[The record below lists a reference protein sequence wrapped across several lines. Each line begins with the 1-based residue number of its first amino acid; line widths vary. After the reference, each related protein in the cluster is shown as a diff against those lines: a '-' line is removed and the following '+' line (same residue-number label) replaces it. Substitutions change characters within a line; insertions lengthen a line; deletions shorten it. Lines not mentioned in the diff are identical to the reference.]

1 MRLQAAIAVVLFAL
15 LGVSSVVA
23 DERSLLK
30 AREAGVALARGD
42 IDQSIALFTEVLGDK
57 TLSNDRRAIVFV
69 DRGVAYARRQS
80 LREAIEDF
88 NQAIQLYPEY
98 AAIYNNRGNVLLG
111 IGAVRE
117 AIKDFD
123 RAIALAPGYTAAY
136 SNRAGAYAKL
146 DKGDQAIGDYSKAIS
161 LVPTSAAALTG
172 RARVHL
178 NAYRPQAAIRDATR
192 AVAADARFSAG
203 YRTRAEAKLQLAKF
217 DEAIE
222 DLSRAVAF
230 EARSTELYLLRGAA
244 YLEGRSLAAAL
255 KDFSTAIELNPRS
268 ALAHTS
274 RGYTYALLGT
284 FDAALNDY
292 ARAIELEPRSPRAFA
307 YRAWTYS
314 KLQQPELALK
324 DVDRALKLDANAA
337 EAYWARAELHQ
348 AEGRSAA
355 AIHDLQKALSL
366 NADFKE
372 PARVLEWLGVNTRI
386 ASTEVTGA
394 GLDGWRIFSRGRQY
408 VATNEQYSRVKVDI
422 EMVGKGEPRI
432 LEWDLQKGPFA
443 GIGLLRFH
451 AGTVETVRGDEEVE
465 QIAIIDIQ
473 AGTVAGYE
481 TQRRGARTA
490 QLTWDDGK
498 LTVAS
503 ADGTRDEYQLREAKV
518 KETPVA
524 AAPQKKV
531 ASDQRKL
538 PAWTPWGE
546 NRRGKP
552 KSLFEML
559 FGN

>member
-1 MRLQAAIAVVLFAL
+1 MRLQPVIAVVLAAL
-15 LGVSSVVA
+15 LGLSSVAA

-42 IDQSIALFTEVLGDK
+42 VDQSIALFTEVLDDK
-57 TLSNDRRAIVFV
+57 TLSNDRRATIYV

-88 NQAIQLYPEY
+88 NRAIQLYPEF

-111 IGAVRE
+111 IGAARE

-146 DKGDQAIGDYSKAIS
+146 DEFDQAIGDYSKAIS

-178 NAYRPQAAIRDATR
+178 GAHRPQAAIRDATR

-203 YRTRAEAKLQLAKF
+203 YRTRAEAKMLLEKF
-217 DEAIE
+217 DDAIE

-230 EARSTELYLLRGAA
+230 EVRSTELYLLRGTA

-255 KDFSTAIELNPRS
+255 KDFNTAIELNPRS
-268 ALAHTS
+268 AWAHIA
-274 RGYTYALLGT
+274 RGHTHALLGT
-284 FDAALNDY
+284 FESALNDY
-292 ARAIELEPRSPRAFA
+292 ARAIELEPRSAKVFA
-307 YRAWTYS
+307 YRAWTYG
-314 KLQQPELALK
+314 KMQQPELGLK
-324 DVDRALKLDANAA
+324 DVDRALKLDANSA
-337 EAYWARAELHQ
+337 EAYWARGEIHQ
-348 AEGRSAA
+348 VERRSAA

-372 PARVLEWLGVNTRI
+372 PARVLEWLGVNTRA
-386 ASTEVTGA
+386 ASVEVAGA
-394 GLDGWRIFSRGRQY
+394 GLDGWRVFSRGRQY
-408 VATNEQYSRVKVDI
+408 VATSEQHSRVKVDI
-422 EMVGKGEPRI
+422 EMIGKGEPRI
-432 LEWDLQKGPFA
+432 LEWDVQKGPFA

-451 AGTVETVRGDEEVE
+451 VGIVETPRGAEDVE
-465 QIAIIDIQ
+465 QVAIVDIL

-481 TQRRGARTA
+481 TQRRGSRTA

-503 ADGTRDEYQLREAKV
+503 ADGTKDEYQLREAKA

-531 ASDQRKL
+531 ASDQRKA

-552 KSLFEML
+552 KSLFELL